1 MKNETTDALSIR
13 KSTQNTI
20 LVMISTFFS
29 RLLGFIRIAVIGA
42 VFGAT
47 GSADVL
53 NSVFTIPNNLR
64 KLMAEGALSSAF
76 IPALS
81 HALVEDGTGSRSK
94 KIVANI
100 LTFQIVVLVPFCF
113 LCIIFAKPL
122 MEYVLVDFS
131 DPEQIE
137 LSIRLFRWFIN
148 YLLLISISAALMG
161 TLNTHN
167 NFFIPAITPILFSI
181 AVISSILLL
190 HKNLGVFSMVVGVL
204 AGGLLQIFFQTPKF
218 YKLGYSYKP
227 NFRFNNLDFKKILR
241 NWLPVVATASIFTA
255 NQQVAVRFATGLET
269 GSASA
274 LSYALVFFQLPFGI
288 FSASVTT
295 VLFPRMSKQAG
306 SRDIEGLKESIQYGI
321 RFLIVTLV
329 PSAFLL
335 SILGEEIISVAMFRG
350 QFTLE
355 DTTRTASVLTGY
367 CIGLLSVGAF
377 TFLQRYFYSVH
388 NYRIPFIFSLVVA
401 AADIGLSLWLKNT
414 VLRVVGLAVANT
426 IAFSLGFVVL
436 LVIAGKRLNGL
447 EGEKILR
454 TLLKVC
460 ISTVPVIMFVYIFK
474 YLTGAWWESGSS
486 IGGLFILLAEAVS
499 GIGILFAMYLL
510 LRVEIFTD
518 FIFKGRKRIGSK

>member
-1 MKNETTDALSIR
+1 
-13 KSTQNTI
+13 
-20 LVMISTFFS
+20 
-29 RLLGFIRIAVIGA
+29 
-42 VFGAT
+42 
-47 GSADVL
+47 
-53 NSVFTIPNNLR
+53 
-64 KLMAEGALSSAF
+64 
-76 IPALS
+76 
-81 HALVEDGTGSRSK
+81 
-94 KIVANI
+94 
-100 LTFQIVVLVPFCF
+100 
-113 LCIIFAKPL
+113 
-122 MEYVLVDFS
+122 
-131 DPEQIE
+131 
-137 LSIRLFRWFIN
+137 
-148 YLLLISISAALMG
+148 
-161 TLNTHN
+161 
-167 NFFIPAITPILFSI
+167 
-181 AVISSILLL
+181 
-190 HKNLGVFSMVVGVL
+190 MVVGVL

-218 YKLGYSYKP
+218 HKLGYSYKP
-227 NFRFNNLDFKKILR
+227 NFRFNNPDFKKILR
-241 NWLPVVATASIFTA
+241 NWLPVVATASIFTI

-306 SRDIEGLKESIQYGI
+306 SRDTEGLKESIQYGI

-335 SILGEEIISVAMFRG
+335 SILGREIISVAMFRG

-355 DTTRTASVLTGY
+355 DTNRTASVLTGY

-388 NYRIPFIFSLVVA
+388 NYRIPFIFSVVVA
-401 AADIGLSLWLKNT
+401 AVDIGLSLWLKNT

-436 LVIAGKRLNGL
+436 LILAGKRLNGL
-447 EGEKILR
+447 EGKKILL

-460 ISTVPVIMFVYIFK
+460 ISTIPVIMFVYIFK
-474 YLTGAWWESGSS
+474 YLTGDWWESGSS
-486 IGGLFILLAEAVS
+486 IGGLFILLAEAVP

-518 FIFKGRKRIGSK
+518 FIVKGRKRIGSK

>member
-1 MKNETTDALSIR
+1 MENDTTRTLSIQ
-13 KSTQNTI
+13 KSTKNTL
-20 LVMISTFFS
+20 LVMASTLVS

-81 HALVEDGTGSRSK
+81 HALVQDGTGARSK
-94 KIVANI
+94 KIVSNI
-100 LTFQIVVLVPFCF
+100 LTFQFIVLVPFCI
-113 LCIIFAKPL
+113 LCMIFAQPL
-122 MEYVLVDFS
+122 MEHVLVDFS
-131 DPEQIE
+131 DPEQID

-148 YLLLISISAALMG
+148 YLILISISAALMG

-167 NFFIPAITPILFSI
+167 SFFIPAITPILFSL

-190 HKNLGVFSMVVGVL
+190 HKNFGVFSMVIGVM
-204 AGGLLQIFFQTPKF
+204 AGGLLQIIFQTPKF
-218 YKLGYSYKP
+218 FKFGYSYKP
-227 NFRFNNLDFKKILR
+227 NFRFNNPDFRKILR
-241 NWLPVVATASIFTA
+241 NWLPVVATASVFTI

-306 SRDIEGLKESIQYGI
+306 TGDTEGLRESIQYGI

-335 SILGEEIISVAMFRG
+335 SILGKEIISVAMFRG

-355 DTTRTASVLTGY
+355 DTIRTSSVLTGY

-388 NYRIPFIFSLVVA
+388 NYRIPFIFSVVVA
-401 AADIGLSLWLKNT
+401 ALDIGLSLWLKNT
-414 VLRVVGLAVANT
+414 FLRVVGLAVANT
-426 IAFSLGFVVL
+426 IAFSIGFIFL
-436 LVIAGKRLNGL
+436 LVLAGKRVNGL
-447 EGEKILR
+447 EGKNILL

-460 ISTVPVIMFVYIFK
+460 ISTIPVIMFIYIFK
-474 YLTGAWWESGSS
+474 YMAGDWWSTGSS
-486 IGGLFILLAEAVS
+486 IGGLFILLAEAAIAV
-499 GIGILFAMYLL
+499 GIIFGMYLL
-510 LRVEIFTD
+510 LKVEVFTK
-518 FIFKGRKRIGSK
+518 FILKGKENK